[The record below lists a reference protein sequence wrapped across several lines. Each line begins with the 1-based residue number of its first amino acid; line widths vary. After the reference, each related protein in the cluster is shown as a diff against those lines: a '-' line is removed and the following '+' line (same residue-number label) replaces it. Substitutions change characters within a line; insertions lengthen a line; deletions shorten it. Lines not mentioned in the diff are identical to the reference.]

1 MIHLTQRATIFR
13 GLNMEERRV
22 HERLTVVEQWVDKH
36 EQRHNEFEKALRHN
50 TELTKTIAANTTEL
64 VDMVKGAKKLH
75 AFIEWLA
82 PVFIILAALATI
94 LAYWV
99 G

>member
-1 MIHLTQRATIFR
+1 
-13 GLNMEERRV
+13 MEERRV

-36 EQRHNEFEKALRHN
+36 EQRHNEFEEALRRN